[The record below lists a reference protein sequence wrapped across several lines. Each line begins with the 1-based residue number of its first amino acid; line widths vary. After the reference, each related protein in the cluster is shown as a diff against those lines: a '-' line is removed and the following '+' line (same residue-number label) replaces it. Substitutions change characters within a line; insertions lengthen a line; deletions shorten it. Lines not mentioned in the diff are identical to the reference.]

1 MMSNLILL
9 ATCANCPGTKALKE
23 AANENGYGVTVEVA
37 QKSDERTFKSALLG
51 IGLPVL
57 VREDGAMSD
66 DGVEWR
72 GVEKKT
78 RTKVTH
84 PVDKVV
90 DIVDKPV
97 EVVEDDGED
106 HSI

>member
-1 MMSNLILL
+1 MNVILL
-9 ATCANCPGTKALKE
+9 ATCGNCPGTKALKA
-23 AANENGYGVTVEVA
+23 AANDNGYGVTVEVA

-57 VREDGAMSD
+57 VREDGGMSD

-72 GVEKKT
+72 GVEKKI

-90 DIVDKPV
+90 
-97 EVVEDDGED
+97 EVVEDDDED

>member
-1 MMSNLILL
+1 MNVILL
-9 ATCANCPGTKALKE
+9 ATCGNCPGTKALKA
-23 AANENGYGVTVEVA
+23 AANDNGYGVTVEVA

-97 EVVEDDGED
+97 EVVEDDDED

>member
-1 MMSNLILL
+1 MNVILL
-9 ATCANCPGTKALKE
+9 ATCGNCPGTKALKA
-23 AANENGYGVTVEVA
+23 AANDNGYGVTVEVA

-57 VREDGAMSD
+57 VREDGGMSD

-72 GVEKKT
+72 GVEKKI

-90 DIVDKPV
+90 
-97 EVVEDDGED
+97 EVVEDDDED
-106 HSI
+106 QPI

>member
-1 MMSNLILL
+1 MSNLVLL
-9 ATCANCPGTKALKE
+9 ATCGNCPGTKALKA

-57 VREDGAMSD
+57 VREDGGMSD

-72 GVEKKT
+72 GVEKKI

-97 EVVEDDGED
+97 EVVEDDDED
-106 HSI
+106 QPI

>member
-1 MMSNLILL
+1 MSNLILL
-9 ATCANCPGTKALKE
+9 ATCGNCPGTKALKE

-37 QKSDERTFKSALLG
+37 QKSFKSALLG

-106 HSI
+106 QSI

>member
-1 MMSNLILL
+1 MSNLILL
-9 ATCANCPGTKALKE
+9 ATCGNCPGTKALKA

-57 VREDGAMSD
+57 VREDGGMSD

-97 EVVEDDGED
+97 EVVEDDDED
-106 HSI
+106 QPI

>member
-1 MMSNLILL
+1 MELCRMMVS
-9 ATCANCPGTKALKE
+9 
-23 AANENGYGVTVEVA
+23 
-37 QKSDERTFKSALLG
+37 S
-51 IGLPVL
+51 
-57 VREDGAMSD
+57 
-66 DGVEWR
+66 

-97 EVVEDDGED
+97 EVVEDDDED

>member
-1 MMSNLILL
+1 MRQLEESKYSL
-9 ATCANCPGTKALKE
+9 AT
-23 AANENGYGVTVEVA
+23 
-37 QKSDERTFKSALLG
+37 
-51 IGLPVL
+51 VL
-57 VREDGAMSD
+57 VREDGGMSD

-97 EVVEDDGED
+97 EVVEDDDED

>member
-1 MMSNLILL
+1 MSNLILL
-9 ATCANCPGTKALKE
+9 ATCGNCPGTQALKD
-23 AANENGYGVTVEVA
+23 AANDNGYGVTVEVA

-72 GVEKKT
+72 DVEKKT

-97 EVVEDDGED
+97 EVVEDDDED

>member
-1 MMSNLILL
+1 MMNVILL
-9 ATCANCPGTKALKE
+9 ATCGNCPGTKALKA
-23 AANENGYGVTVEVA
+23 AANDNGYGVTVEVA

-97 EVVEDDGED
+97 EVVEDDDED

>member
-1 MMSNLILL
+1 MMSNLVLL
-9 ATCANCPGTKALKE
+9 ATCGNCPGTQALKD

-57 VREDGAMSD
+57 VREDGGMSD

-72 GVEKKT
+72 GVEKKI

-97 EVVEDDGED
+97 EVVEDDDED
-106 HSI
+106 QPI